1 MKSTNLSMKFPLN
14 LTKLVTWQG
23 AFLVLTVDSMLSK
36 LEKNRKEIDCQTLP
50 RQCSKILQ
58 NSHFAEKS
66 ARYSKPVG
74 QRRMLQGHVDDYLC
88 SQVSLSCLQF
98 RKILAL
104 YFLIV
109 QILFYPSKKKL
120 AKETQNL

>member
-1 MKSTNLSMKFPLN
+1 MKFPLN

-74 QRRMLQGHVDDYLC
+74 QRKMLQGHVDDYLC
-88 SQVSLSCLQF
+88 SQVSLSFLQF

-104 YFLIV
+104 YFLIA